1 MMFSM
6 EELDFACKDAIKTGF
21 NEAIDKVEQHLIEMS
36 GKSEGKYQ
44 EAVEDILDWLP
55 LLVWEHET
63 G

>member
-1 MMFSM
+1 MTFSM
-6 EELDFACKDAIKTGF
+6 EEMDFACRNSMREGF
-21 NEAIDKVEQHLIEMS
+21 NEAVDKIERHLMEMS

-55 LLVWEHET
+55 LLVWENET